1 MYAQVRRLALKVSGQ
16 GSNPSIAH
24 AASTANCA
32 QSRFLMAA
40 VAAASG
46 VATVTWNWRKLLV
59 STSMRTSTGIC
70 AADKGSHHCLARHGR

>member
-1 MYAQVRRLALKVSGQ
+1 
-16 GSNPSIAH
+16 
-24 AASTANCA
+24 
-32 QSRFLMAA
+32 MAA

-70 AADKGSHHCLARHGR
+70 GNVMQQ